1 MEANNGA
8 PESSAAQLPK
18 SSVPAASSPSASS
31 AQAAEHSDTKASNQ
45 TSDSASQSRGGRRRS
60 RKDNGRD
67 LGRKAWSRQN
77 IDKRARNAE
86 EQEAKRRK
94 IEDGEGI
101 SLPIY
106 ATQFSQEEIE
116 ADQRKPKK
124 KVAVMIG
131 YSGSGYHGM
140 QMTVAE
146 KTIESDLFTALVAA
160 GAISKANA
168 ADPKKSSLVRC
179 ARTDKGVH
187 AAGNVVSLKL
197 IVEDPDI
204 VEKINSHLSPQIRV
218 WGYVVTNKSFS
229 CYQQCDSRIYE
240 YLIPS
245 HCFLPPH
252 PSTILGKRIIE
263 LAEKH
268 DDMKAYLERQE
279 EVAGFWDETDDKSIK
294 PLLKSFPEDLR
305 KKVQQALL
313 IDTNNNNNNT
323 NKEETINAA
332 VGEAVSPTEQ
342 ITSFDDAIKAVRA
355 KYLEAKKAY
364 RIHPKRLE
372 RVNDALSMF
381 VGTKNFHNYTIQ
393 KPFRDPS
400 AKRHIK
406 SFRVSRDPVIIN
418 GTEWLSL
425 KVHGQSFMMHQ
436 IRKMVAMATMM
447 IRCGGDLR
455 RIQESYGDVKI
466 AIPKAPGL
474 GLLLE
479 RPLFDSYNKKAPDM
493 DVPREPID
501 FSKFE
506 DKMDEFKQREIYER
520 IFREAEESNGFSNFF
535 NHIDSFQDD
544 AFLYV
549 TSGGI
554 DAVTTRPGAPQP
566 SKEKQKS
573 GKTAMAEVECESD
586 GEIVNN
592 GEEGG

>member
-1 MEANNGA
+1 MEANNQT
-8 PESSAAQLPK
+8 PESSAAQLP
-18 SSVPAASSPSASS
+18 ASS
-31 AQAAEHSDTKASNQ
+31 APASAPMAATGAAQQPEQSDVKPSSDQSVDATKP
-45 TSDSASQSRGGRRRS
+45 RGGRRS
-60 RKDNGRD
+60 RKDRGRD
-67 LGRKAWSRQN
+67 LGRNAWSRQN

-94 IEDGEGI
+94 LEDGEEVPI
-101 SLPIY
+101 PIY
-106 ATQFSQEEIE
+106 ATQFSKEEID

-124 KVAVMIG
+124 KVAVLIG

-140 QMTVAE
+140 QMTTNE
-146 KTIESDLFTALVAA
+146 KTIESDLFTAFVAA

-197 IVEDPDI
+197 IVEDPDV

-218 WGYVVTNKSFS
+218 WGYEVTNKSFS

-252 PSTILGKRIIE
+252 PSTILGKKIVE

-268 DDMKAYLERQE
+268 NDMEAYLSRQE
-279 EVAGFWDETDDKSIK
+279 EVAHFWEETDNTYIK
-294 PLLKSFPEDLR
+294 PLLKTFPEDIR
-305 KKVQQALL
+305 RKVQASLL
-313 IDTNNNNNNT
+313 IDTAND
-323 NKEETINAA
+323 EPSDAA
-332 VGEAVSPTEQ
+332 TGEAASISEEIKT
-342 ITSFDDAIKAVRA
+342 FDDAIKAVRA

-364 RIHPKRLE
+364 RIHPKRME
-372 RVNDALSMF
+372 RVNEALGMF

-393 KPFRDPS
+393 KQFRDPS

-406 SFRVSRDPVIIN
+406 SFKISRDPIIIN
-418 GTEWLSL
+418 GSEWLSL

-436 IRKMVAMATMM
+436 IRKLVAMAAMM
-447 IRCGGDLR
+447 VRCGGDLR
-455 RIQESYGDVKI
+455 RIEESYGDVKI

-479 RPLFDSYNKKAPDM
+479 RPIFDSYNRKAPEM
-493 DVPREPID
+493 DVPRNPID
-501 FSKFE
+501 FSKYE
-506 DKMDEFKQREIYER
+506 KQMDEFKQREIYER
-520 IFREAEESNGFSNFF
+520 IFREAEETNGFSNFF

-549 TSGGI
+549 TSGGV
-554 DAVTTRPGAPQP
+554 DVVTTRPGVPF
-566 SKEKQKS
+566 KGKQKT
-573 GKTAMAEVECESD
+573 GKAALAEVECESD
-586 GEIVNN
+586 GEIVND

>member
-1 MEANNGA
+1 MEANNKA
-8 PESSAAQLPK
+8 PDSSAAQLP
-18 SSVPAASSPSASS
+18 ASSASS
-31 AQAAEHSDTKASNQ
+31 APANSSMETTGAQPEQSDVKPSNQ
-45 TSDSASQSRGGRRRS
+45 SVDASKPRGGRRS
-60 RKDNGRD
+60 RKDKGRD

-86 EQEAKRRK
+86 EQEVKRRK
-94 IEDGEGI
+94 LEDGEEV

-106 ATQFSQEEIE
+106 ATQYSKEEIA
-116 ADQRKPKK
+116 ADQRRPKK
-124 KVAVMIG
+124 KVAVLIG

-140 QMTVAE
+140 QMTVNE
-146 KTIESDLFTALVAA
+146 KTIESDLFTAFVAA

-168 ADPKKSSLVRC
+168 TDPKKSSLVRC

-197 IVEDPDI
+197 IVEEPDI

-218 WGYVVTNKSFS
+218 WGYEVTNKGFS
-229 CYQQCDSRIYE
+229 CYHQCDSRIYE

-252 PSTILGKRIIE
+252 PSTILGKKVVE
-263 LAEKH
+263 LAEKNN
-268 DDMKAYLERQE
+268 DMEAYLSRQE
-279 EVAGFWDETDDKSIK
+279 EVAHFWEETDNKYIK
-294 PLLKSFPEDLR
+294 PLLKTFPEDIR
-305 KKVQQALL
+305 EKVQAALL
-313 IDTNNNNNNT
+313 IDTSKDEPT
-323 NKEETINAA
+323 DTATGEVATI
-332 VGEAVSPTEQ
+332 SDDIKTY
-342 ITSFDDAIKAVRA
+342 DDAIKAVRA
-355 KYLEAKKAY
+355 KYLEARKEY

-372 RVNDALSMF
+372 RVNEALSMF

-406 SFRVSRDPVIIN
+406 SFKVSRDPIIIN

-447 IRCGGDLR
+447 IRCGGDLK

-479 RPLFDSYNKKAPDM
+479 RPIFDSYNQKAPDM
-493 DVPREPID
+493 DVPRNPID
-501 FSKFE
+501 FSKYE

-520 IFREAEESNGFSNFF
+520 IFREAEETNGFSNFF

-554 DAVTTRPGAPQP
+554 DAVTSRPGAPP
-566 SKEKQKS
+566 KGKQKT
-573 GKTAMAEVECESD
+573 GKAALAEVENESD
-586 GEIVNN
+586 GEFVNN